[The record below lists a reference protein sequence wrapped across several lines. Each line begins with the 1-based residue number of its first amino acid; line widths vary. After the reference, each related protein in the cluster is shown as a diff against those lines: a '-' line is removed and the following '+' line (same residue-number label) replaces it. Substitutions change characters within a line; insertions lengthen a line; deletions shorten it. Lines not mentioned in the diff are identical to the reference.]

1 MNSTAHV
8 DEEVHGKMMEID
20 LHGTLS
26 REDYEM
32 FVPATER
39 MIREYGKVRLLV
51 KMHDFEG
58 WSAGALWEDI
68 KWNARHFSQIE
79 RLAIV
84 GKRTWHRLMTGF
96 ARPFTSTQVRY
107 FTPEQL
113 SEARAWIAKG

>member
-1 MNSTAHV
+1 MITTAHV
-8 DEEVHGKMMEID
+8 DEEVHGRMMEID

-32 FVPATER
+32 FVPETER

-68 KWNARHFSQIE
+68 KWSAKHFNHIE
-79 RLAIV
+79 RLAVV
-84 GKRTWHRLMTGF
+84 GEKNWHRWMAGF
-96 ARPFTSTQVRY
+96 CKPFTTAKIRY
-107 FTPEQL
+107 FTFVEL
-113 SEARAWIAKG
+113 DAARAWVNE